1 MESAPESAKCFRTA
15 RGLKIS
21 SADLSYLQ
29 SVDLSHALQILPTEC
44 MEHGVMM
51 RHSLFTLSMYKY
63 CQDHRSKVSLSQDS
77 WRQSWHEKQLY
88 CSQYSLTNDT
98 SQYYWSDT
106 TVEPPSPQYR
116 RSQNSQKSDGIR
128 EPAVKGDNQ
137 ENPWFGSWKWAAVF
151 GRRRWTEGRYW
162 GGRLYCYDGMR
173 DSPGY
178 VIKIPLL
185 KTHLWV
191 SRNCALFKYEF

>member
-1 MESAPESAKCFRTA
+1 MLHSALEKVLRRAWSLLQRALSALWNLDFRIA
-15 RGLKIS
+15 RDLRIS

-51 RHSLFTLSMYKY
+51 RHSLFTLSIYKY

-98 SQYYWSDT
+98 SQYSR
-106 TVEPPSPQYR
+106 VSKRHPM
-116 RSQNSQKSDGIR
+116 GIFTYSY
-128 EPAVKGDNQ
+128 Q
-137 ENPWFGSWKWAAVF
+137 S
-151 GRRRWTEGRYW
+151 
-162 GGRLYCYDGMR
+162 LQIC
-173 DSPGY
+173 S
-178 VIKIPLL
+178 
-185 KTHLWV
+185 LWPI
-191 SRNCALFKYEF
+191 S